1 MSCMTHRTQV
11 DSEDYVSF
19 PSEQKKKVL
28 HWGEQQPM
36 QPNKHWM
43 TTKHVMST
51 PQFDHSWFVLSQ
63 GADSSSSSNA
73 TIDAIVISP
82 SPPISLSLSLFLS
95 IAHHYYHYHN

>member
-1 MSCMTHRTQV
+1 MTHRTQV

-63 GADSSSSSNA
+63 GADSSSSSSSNA